1 MTTTPRQQVIAIDV
15 GGTKLAG
22 ALVDEEGR
30 LEAYQQIPTPVPARG
45 EPDPVW
51 PALAGLVDALA
62 RAADGPVPGVGVG
75 SAGPIDLGAGT
86 VSPVNI
92 LSWRGFPLSQR
103 LAEHTGLPVKLAGD
117 GICAAVGEHW
127 LGAARDLSDV
137 LVMVVSTGVGGGVI
151 QRGRLHAGR
160 TGNAGHIGHMVVDLD
175 GDPCPCGGRGCVE
188 ALASGPSM
196 VAFALRQGW
205 RPDGGPAD
213 GVRLAESARAGDP
226 VALAAFARSGRAV
239 AAGITSMAAAN
250 DLTHAVVGGGVARA
264 ADLLLPPLR
273 AALTEYA
280 RLDFLKDLEVRTAEL
295 GGRAGLL
302 GAAALVFNPDRYSGT
317 ASPQADPVAAAG

>member
-1 MTTTPRQQVIAIDV
+1 MTTARQQVIAIDV
-15 GGTKLAG
+15 GGTKLSG
-22 ALVDEEGR
+22 ALVDGDGR
-30 LEAYQQIPTPVPARG
+30 LDSYQQTATPTAAHG
-45 EPDPVW
+45 EPDTVW

-62 RAADGPVPGVGVG
+62 RAAAGPLLGLGVG
-75 SAGPIDLGAGT
+75 SAGPIDLNAGT

-92 LSWRGFPLSQR
+92 LSWRGFPLAR
-103 LAEHTGLPVKLAGD
+103 HLAEHTGLPVRLAGD

-127 LGAARDLSDV
+127 LGAARGLSDV
-137 LVMVVSTGVGGGVI
+137 LVMVVSTGVGGGLI

-196 VAFALRQGW
+196 VNWALRQGW
-205 RPDGGPAD
+205 QPVGGPAD
-213 GVRLAESARAGDP
+213 GVRLAESARTGDQA
-226 VALAAFARSGRAV
+226 ALGAFERSGRAV

-250 DLTHAVVGGGVARA
+250 DLSHAVVGGGVARA
-264 ADLLLPPLR
+264 DDLLLPPLR
-273 AALTEYA
+273 AALAEYA
-280 RLDFLKDLEVRTAEL
+280 RLDFLKDLVVRTAEL

-302 GAAALVFNPDRYSGT
+302 GAAALVFAPDRYGGT
-317 ASPQADPVAAAG
+317 ASPQATPVAAPG